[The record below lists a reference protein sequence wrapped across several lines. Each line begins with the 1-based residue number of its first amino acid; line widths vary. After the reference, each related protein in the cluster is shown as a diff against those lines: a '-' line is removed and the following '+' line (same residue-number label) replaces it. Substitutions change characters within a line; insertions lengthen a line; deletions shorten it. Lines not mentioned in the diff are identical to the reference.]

1 MAQYCAVS
9 PLTTMVDIII
19 RHHMT
24 IDLSSY
30 AAIPTSTDDDISSP
44 VTTSSYVALS
54 SHDVPAS
61 YADFL

>member
-1 MAQYCAVS
+1 
-9 PLTTMVDIII
+9 
-19 RHHMT
+19 MT
-24 IDLSSY
+24 IDRHDDLSSY
-30 AAIPTSTDDDISSP
+30 VAISTSTDDDISSP